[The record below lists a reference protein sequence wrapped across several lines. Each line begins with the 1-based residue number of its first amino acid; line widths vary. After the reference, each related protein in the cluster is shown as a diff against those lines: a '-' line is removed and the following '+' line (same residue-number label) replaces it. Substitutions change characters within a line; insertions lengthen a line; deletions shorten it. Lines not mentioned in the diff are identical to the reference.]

1 MLQKWNH
8 LNYWSGLVPWSV
20 APFILK
26 YDILPI
32 TLFVILHNIRWFMKA

>member
-8 LNYWSGLVPWSV
+8 LNYWSGIYWNMTV

-26 YDILPI
+26 YDI
-32 TLFVILHNIRWFMKA
+32 TLVVTLHNIIWLMNV